1 MKKEE
6 KLSGWVVI
14 VNRRKAPPLFEKWTD
29 AGDLKLLEA
38 QSDVVKSRWPTQP
51 LGSTWKP

>member
-1 MKKEE
+1 MKKEG

-14 VNRRKAPPLFEKWTD
+14 VNRGKAPPLFEKWAD
-29 AGDLKLLEA
+29 VDDLKLLEA

>member
-14 VNRRKAPPLFEKWTD
+14 VNRGKAPPLFEKWTD
-29 AGDLKLLEA
+29 ADNLKLLEA
-38 QSDVVKSRWPTQP
+38 QSDIVKSRWPTQP